1 MDPNRWAHIRAMFEA
16 ALEHEPSARVAFLEA
31 ACAGDEDLLHEVA
44 SLLQSHADEGPLDR
58 LMEDVN
64 EGVHK
69 RLLPD
74 RVEGRRVGPYA
85 LIEALGRGGMG
96 QVFRARRA
104 DGQFEQEVALKLI
117 AVGLPS
123 EEARSRFLVERQ
135 ILASL
140 QHPNIARLLDGGVSE
155 HGQPYFVLE
164 VVPGEPIDRY
174 CAPHRLPIEERVQ
187 LVLDVCDAVQYAHRQ
202 LVVHRDLKPSN
213 ILVAE
218 GQEAEAG
225 RVKLLDFG
233 IAKLLD
239 PAIVGEGLVPQ
250 TRTGWLPMT
259 PEYASPEQVRGD
271 TITTAS
277 DVYQLG
283 LVLYELLTGRRPY
296 TVEGRRPSEVERIVC
311 EQEPLRPSTAVT
323 EAAADGEGQ
332 EPRAAARKLR
342 GDLDTIVLKALRK
355 EPERRYESV
364 QQLADDLRRY
374 LQGRPVSAHPDSWA
388 YRGRKFVRRHRWG
401 VAVTALVGVL
411 LTASVVALS
420 VQNTRLAEERDRAAL
435 EATKKAHV
443 QDFMIQ
449 LFSQTDASTA
459 PAEVAA
465 IRDVLERGTARVE
478 RDLADHPAI
487 RADMLQA
494 VGAVHQQL
502 EQYDAAR
509 PLLEDALH
517 AFEAAYGPAHPSVAS
532 AARGLAGVARAT
544 DDLEYAEALYRRALS
559 IYKDAEAN
567 HPIRVAAAR
576 HDLAVVLHEQ
586 GQPISAQLLFDK
598 ALPVYRNTVGRGHAS
613 VAAVFASAAAVE
625 RTLHNYARADA
636 LLAEALAILDHA
648 ARPDHPDRPRY
659 LLERAGMLR
668 AQEAYVEAEPLLVKA
683 HTLVE
688 AHHADTDPELQEDV
702 LKALVGVYRELGQ
715 PEIAAT
721 YDVLLAER

>member
-1 MDPNRWAHIRAMFEA
+1 MEQKRWREVRAIFEA
-16 ALEHEPSARVAFLEA
+16 ALGREPSERAGFLEA
-31 ACAGDEDLLHEVA
+31 ACAGDAELHHEVT
-44 SLLQSHADEGPLDR
+44 SLLQSHAEEGPVDR
-58 LMEDVN
+58 MFEEVKR
-64 EGVHK
+64 GVHK
-69 RLLPD
+69 RLMPD
-74 RVEGRRVGPYA
+74 DVEGRRVGPYE
-85 LIEALGRGGMG
+85 LIEELGSGGMG

-117 AVGLPS
+117 AFGLPS
-123 EEARSRFLVERQ
+123 NEARTRFLIERQ

-155 HGQPYFVLE
+155 QRQPYFVLE
-164 VVPGEPIDRY
+164 VVPGEPIDQY
-174 CAPHRLPIEERVQ
+174 CETNCLSIEERLQ
-187 LVLDVCDAVQYAHRQ
+187 LVLDVCEAVQYAHRQ

-218 GQEAEAG
+218 GEAGEVG

-239 PAIVGEGLVPQ
+239 PGVVGDGLVPQ

-259 PEYASPEQVRGD
+259 PEYASPEQVRGE

-296 TVEGRRPSEVERIVC
+296 NVEGCRPGEVERIVC
-311 EQEPLRPSTAVT
+311 EQEPVRPSTAVT
-323 EAAADGEGQ
+323 GAAAGGEGQ
-332 EPRAAARKLR
+332 EKRIARRKLR

-374 LQGRPVSAHPDSWA
+374 LRGRPVSAHPNSWA
-388 YRGRKFVRRHRWG
+388 YRGRKFVRRHQWG
-401 VAVTALVGVL
+401 VAVTALVGAL

-420 VQNTRLAEERDRAAL
+420 VQNTRLVEERDRAEL

-443 QDFMIQ
+443 QEFMIE

-459 PAEVAA
+459 PEKVAA
-465 IRDVLERGTARVE
+465 ISDVLDRGAARVK
-478 RDLADHPAI
+478 RDLVDHPAI

-494 VGAVHQQL
+494 VGAVHKQL
-502 EQYDAAR
+502 EQYAAAR
-509 PLLEDALH
+509 PLLEDALQT
-517 AFEAAYGPAHPSVAS
+517 FESAYGPAHLSVA
-532 AARGLAGVARAT
+532 AVARDLARVVQAMG
-544 DDLEYAEALYRRALS
+544 DLEHAEALYRRVLS

-586 GQPISAQLLFDK
+586 GQPASARSLFDK
-598 ALPVYRNTVGRGHAS
+598 ALPVYRDALGRGHAS
-613 VAAVFASAAAVE
+613 TAKVFAAAAAVE
-625 RTLHNYARADA
+625 RTLHNYARAA
-636 LLAEALAILDHA
+636 ELLAEALDILDHA

-659 LLERAGMLR
+659 LLDRASVMR
-668 AQEAYVEAEPLLVKA
+668 ALGAYDKAEQLLVDV
-683 HTLVE
+683 HSLVE
-688 AHHADTDPELQEDV
+688 AHHADTDPELRGDV
-702 LKALVGVYRELGQ
+702 LEALVDFYHERGKPDVAASYGTSLTEL
-715 PEIAAT
+715 
-721 YDVLLAER
+721 

>member
-1 MDPNRWAHIRAMFEA
+1 MEHERWKEVRAIFEA
-16 ALEHEPSARVAFLEA
+16 ALSRDPSERAPFLER
-31 ACAGDEDLLHEVA
+31 ACAGDAEVLHDVR
-44 SLLQSHADEGPLDR
+44 SLLQSHAEEGPVDRMMEDINEGIHGR
-58 LMEDVN
+58 LM
-64 EGVHK
+64 
-69 RLLPD
+69 PD
-74 RVEGRRVGPYA
+74 AVEGRRVGPYA
-85 LIEALGRGGMG
+85 LIEELGRGGTG

-117 AVGLPS
+117 AVGLLS
-123 EEARSRFLVERQ
+123 DEVRTRFLMERQ

-155 HGQPYFVLE
+155 QGQPYFVLE

-174 CAPHRLPIEERVQ
+174 CATHRLPIEERVQ

-239 PAIVGEGLVPQ
+239 PGVVGEDLLPK
-250 TRTGWLPMT
+250 TRTGGLPMT
-259 PEYASPEQVRGD
+259 PAYASPEQVRGE

-283 LVLYELLTGRRPY
+283 LVLYELLAGRRPY
-296 TVEGRRPSEVERIVC
+296 SVEGRRPSEVERIVC
-311 EQEPLRPSTAVT
+311 EQEPVRPS
-323 EAAADGEGQ
+323 AAATEVAAVEGQ
-332 EPRAAARKLR
+332 EPRAARRKLR

-355 EPERRYESV
+355 EPNRRYDSV

-411 LTASVVALS
+411 LTASVMALS

-449 LFSQTDASTA
+449 LFSHTDAATA

-465 IRDVLERGTARVE
+465 ISDVLDRGAARVA

-502 EQYDAAR
+502 EQYAAAR

-532 AARGLAGVARAT
+532 AARDLAEVARAEG
-544 DDLEYAEALYRRALS
+544 DLGRAEAFYRRALS
-559 IYKDAEAN
+559 IYEDAAAD
-567 HPIRVAAAR
+567 HPMRIAAAR
-576 HDLAVVLHEQ
+576 HELAVVLHDK
-586 GQPISAQLLFDK
+586 GQPTSARALFDK
-598 ALPVYRNTVGRGHAS
+598 ALPVYRNTLGHSHAS
-613 VAAVFASAAAVE
+613 AAEVFAAAAAVE
-625 RTLHNYARADA
+625 QTLHNYARADA
-636 LLAEALAILDHA
+636 LLEEALAILDHA

-659 LLERAGMLR
+659 LLDRASVAR
-668 AQEAYVEAEPLLVKA
+668 AQGAYTEAEPLLIEA
-683 HTLVE
+683 HTLVQT
-688 AHHADTDPELQEDV
+688 HHAATAPELREDV
-702 LKALVGVYRELGQ
+702 LEALVSMYRELGQ
-715 PEIAAT
+715 PETADT
-721 YDVLLAER
+721 YDMLLAGR